1 MTIISQYS
9 IETKVYLNDFLSDK
23 FKNLNVDNQ
32 MSLSCGQDESLG
44 CPKNAFFSC
53 VIGIYFVSFFFDHPV
68 YISWYDKFTLD
79 CNISFVT
86 TFLLF

>member
-1 MTIISQYS
+1 MVKPTIQSRLKMTKIGLYS
-9 IETKVYLNDFLSDK
+9 IETKVYLNDFLNDI

-32 MSLSCGQDESLG
+32 MSQSCGQDEPLG

-68 YISWYDKFTLD
+68 
-79 CNISFVT
+79 C
-86 TFLLF
+86 